1 MQTVQFVL
9 GVYFLII
16 NVLSFAFFGLD
27 KMLAQGKSWRIP
39 EKKLWF
45 LAVIGG
51 SVGALIGMNF
61 FKHKTRKISFQFIL
75 ALIIL
80 LQVGVLFLLS
90 DFI

>member
-39 EKKLWF
+39 EKTLWF